1 MATSQNLSPN
11 NSDVIQDLAAGRLR
25 ADGVEVDDDAGRFMA
40 GEERCF
46 LMAFRHRVALRSFF
60 SVGVLIQVPQVFASH
75 HLVVPAPICQN
86 KEPLALLAP

>member
-1 MATSQNLSPN
+1 MGTEKQHLKSYENDKSFRYSYATSQNLSPN

-46 LMAFRHRVALRSFF
+46 LMAFGL
-60 SVGVLIQVPQVFASH
+60 SH
-75 HLVVPAPICQN
+75 GF
-86 KEPLALLAP
+86 